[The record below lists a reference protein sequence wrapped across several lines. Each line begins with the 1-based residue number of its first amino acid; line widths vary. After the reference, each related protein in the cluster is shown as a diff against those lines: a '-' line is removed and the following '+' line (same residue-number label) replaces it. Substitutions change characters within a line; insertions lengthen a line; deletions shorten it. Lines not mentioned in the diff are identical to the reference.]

1 MILSVRYFFEKT
13 DEDYEKYNI
22 EWNENLERMI
32 FLYTELNNI
41 DQKKMLIEDIKNN
54 KNKDILAIRFMD
66 KHINNNI
73 LQQLLNGDGI
83 KYNNDCIWRPNEI
96 WIYK

>member
-1 MILSVRYFFEKT
+1 MILNVRYFFEKT

-41 DQKKMLIEDIKNN
+41 DQKK
-54 KNKDILAIRFMD
+54 
-66 KHINNNI
+66 
-73 LQQLLNGDGI
+73 
-83 KYNNDCIWRPNEI
+83 C
-96 WIYK
+96 

>member
-1 MILSVRYFFEKT
+1 
-13 DEDYEKYNI
+13 
-22 EWNENLERMI
+22 
-32 FLYTELNNI
+32 
-41 DQKKMLIEDIKNN
+41 MLIEDIKNN

-83 KYNNDCIWRPNEI
+83 KYNNDCIWHPNEI